1 MSGRRLIAILV
12 GVVGLIILA
21 VVVLV
26 VILGGGGAEPEQA
39 PPPVVAAGATAVPG
53 AEPTAT
59 VDPNIRMV
67 EVVVS
72 LQTVPRGWL
81 MTEAELTTDMRPATD
96 VTSNMILQVEDAV
109 GLYARHEIYQG
120 ETLTADS
127 LSRDPTL
134 EGSDYFGP
142 SSLIPSGWV
151 AMAVPMDRLNSI
163 AYAYLPGDTVDIML
177 SFTLN
182 QLDQEFQTLL
192 SNSATFYLQQ
202 STTTEAGTT
211 TTSNV
216 FVIDPYGRFETL
228 PSGDLAHIAPSDSV
242 QRPVPVSVI
251 LQNARIV
258 QVGEYYPPVPP
269 IPPTPTPDPDE
280 PTPTPGGGP
289 PPTPTPPPPEVVL
302 IALPP
307 QQQLFLKYAVET
319 TADIDFALRSSSD
332 GQLYSVQQV
341 DAAYLLEQFGIQVP
355 PNSEFA
361 VGGISSTSA
370 DAEELSAPAAETGQ

>member
-21 VVVLV
+21 VVVLA
-26 VILGGGGAEPEQA
+26 VILGGGDSEPEEVQ
-39 PPPVVAAGATAVPG
+39 PPVVAEEGTAVPG
-53 AEPTAT
+53 VTPTAT
-59 VDPNIRMV
+59 IDPNIRMV

-81 MTEAELTTDMRPATD
+81 MTEAELTTDMRPASD
-96 VTSNMILQVEDAV
+96 VTSNMVLRVEDAI

-120 ETLTADS
+120 ETLTVDS

-134 EGSDYFGP
+134 QGTENFGP
-142 SSLIPSGWV
+142 SSLVPPGWV
-151 AMAVPMDRLNSI
+151 AMAVPMDRLNSV
-163 AYAYLPGDTVDIML
+163 AYGYLPGDTVDVML
-177 SFTLN
+177 TFTLN
-182 QLDQEFQTLL
+182 ALDQEFQTLL
-192 SNSATFYLQQ
+192 FNSATFFLQQ
-202 STTTEAGTT
+202 TTTTEAGSA
-211 TTSNV
+211 TTSSV
-216 FVIDPYGRFETL
+216 YVIDPYGRFETL
-228 PSGDLAHIAPSDSV
+228 PTGDLAHIGPSDSV

-269 IPPTPTPDPDE
+269 VPPTPTPDPNE
-280 PTPTPGGGP
+280 PTPTPRSGP
-289 PPTPTPPPPEVVL
+289 PPTPTPSPPEVVL

-341 DAAYLLEQFGIQVP
+341 DAAYLLEQFGIQIP

-361 VGGISSTSA
+361 IGGISSTSA
-370 DAEELSAPAAETGQ
+370 DAEELAEPDTGPGQ

>member
-12 GVVGLIILA
+12 GVVGLVILA
-21 VVVLV
+21 VVVFLA
-26 VILGGGGAEPEQA
+26 LSGNGGSEAEQA
-39 PPPVVAAGATAVPG
+39 PQPEVADGATAVPG
-53 AEPTAT
+53 VTSTAT
-59 VDPNIRMV
+59 VDPNIRME

-72 LQTVPRGWL
+72 LQTVPRGWQ
-81 MTEAELTTDMRPATD
+81 MTEAELTTDMRPASD
-96 VTSNMILQVEDAV
+96 VTSNMVLRVEDAV

-120 ETLTADS
+120 ETLTSES

-134 EGSDYFGP
+134 QGTENYGP
-142 SSLIPSGWV
+142 SSLVPPGWV

-163 AYAYLPGDTVDIML
+163 AYGYLPGDTVDVML

-182 QLDQEFQTLL
+182 ALDQEFQTLL
-192 SNSATFYLQQ
+192 SNSATFFLQQ
-202 STTTEAGTT
+202 SVETDVGTS

-228 PSGDLAHIAPSDSV
+228 PTGDLAHIEPSDSV

-289 PPTPTPPPPEVVL
+289 APTPTPPPPEVVL

-319 TADIDFALRSSSD
+319 TADIDFALRSTSD

-361 VGGISSTSA
+361 IGGISSTSA
-370 DAEELSAPAAETGQ
+370 DAEELAAPEAEPGQ

>member
-12 GVVGLIILA
+12 LVAGLIILA
-21 VVVLV
+21 VVVAA
-26 VILGGGGAEPEQA
+26 VILGGGDSEPEVVPSPVAEGETAEPD
-39 PPPVVAAGATAVPG
+39 AT
-53 AEPTAT
+53 PTAT
-59 VDPNIRMV
+59 VDPNVRMV

-72 LQTVPRGWL
+72 LQTVPRGWQ
-81 MTEAELTTDMRPATD
+81 MTEAELTTDMRPASD
-96 VTSNMILQVEDAV
+96 VTSNMLLRVEDAI

-120 ETLTADS
+120 ETLTVDS
-127 LSRDPTL
+127 LSRDPTVQGT
-134 EGSDYFGP
+134 EDFGP
-142 SSLIPSGWV
+142 SSLVPPGWV
-151 AMAVPMDRLNSI
+151 AMAVPMDRLNSV
-163 AYAYLPGDTVDIML
+163 AYGYLPGDTVDIML

-182 QLDQEFQTLL
+182 ALDPEFQTLL
-192 SNSATFYLQQ
+192 ANSATFFLQQ
-202 STTTEAGTT
+202 SATTEEGAQ

-228 PSGDLAHIAPSDSV
+228 PTGDLAHIGPSADV

-302 IALPP
+302 VALPP

-319 TADIDFALRSSSD
+319 IADIDFALRSTAD

-341 DAAYLLEQFGIQVP
+341 DATYLIEQFGIQVP

-361 VGGISSTSA
+361 IGGISSTSA
-370 DAEELSAPAAETGQ
+370 EAEELAAPPAEPGQ